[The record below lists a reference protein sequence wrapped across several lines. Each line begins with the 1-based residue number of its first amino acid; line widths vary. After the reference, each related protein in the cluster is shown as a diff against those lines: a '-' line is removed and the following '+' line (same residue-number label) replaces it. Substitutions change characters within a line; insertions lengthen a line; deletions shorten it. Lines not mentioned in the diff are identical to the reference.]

1 MTNVQK
7 LEHDLIRAV
16 RQLRIADSLLF
27 LNKVLAVSRGE
38 VDDPETRAL
47 LARQQPNETPAFVI
61 HIIVRYL
68 LQHGRMN
75 TISVLDAS
83 NFLQVRRCAFRLAIA
98 DPLADSS
105 DASVHGYLVRMMS
118 QQMQRQIIAQSYGL
132 AIGLF
137 QDLDAVV
144 GPKPIDLRREV
155 EDAIKMPV
163 ELFMQLGQ
171 AAHAATCA
179 QLGSVHLRGTLNLD
193 WLSKAAIDIP
203 GIPWVEKWPDFAR
216 VTALDQQTFNAE
228 VERCNV
234 NSEYAYGLSPLRRHP
249 LIQVSTDRFI
259 AVDPSLVV
267 ERTSWGVF
275 YDIFEK
281 YQKADEL
288 SAFTE
293 PFGYAFERFVDN
305 LLQSVLP
312 ADSIWRE
319 TESPSAE
326 QIKKSK
332 GKTHQIGDL
341 AYRST
346 SNPVLIEVASLRPT
360 REFCALARKEDLQ
373 KAAKR
378 IAEEV
383 RQTLDHIRS
392 IQTNAWSEEGLA
404 PGQWVG
410 LVVTFG
416 RFETINS
423 PFFRRL
429 IDEQLGADAS
439 KPYLVLSLVELDC
452 VVKLVE
458 GGRDFGSLIAQFA
471 AKPSFDPVGGGY
483 EEELRSDA
491 VSSFAKARTARMY
504 DFLPP
509 TSPMLPSPQ

>member
-1 MTNVQK
+1 MTEAQK
-7 LEHDLIRAV
+7 LERDLTRAV
-16 RQLRIADSLLF
+16 RQLRVADSLLF

-38 VDDPETRAL
+38 LDDPETQAL
-47 LARQQPNETPAFVI
+47 IARQPHGTPAFVI
-61 HIIVRYL
+61 YIIVKYL
-68 LQHGRMN
+68 MQYGRMN
-75 TISVLDAS
+75 TVPVLDGY
-83 NFLQVRRCAFRLAIA
+83 NFSQILRCAFRLAIA

-105 DASVHGYLVRMMS
+105 DSSVHGYLVRMMS
-118 QQMQRQIIAQSYGL
+118 QQMTRQIISQSYGL

-155 EDAIKMPV
+155 EDVIKMPV
-163 ELFMQLGQ
+163 ELFMRIGH
-171 AAHAATCA
+171 AAHAATSA
-179 QLGSVHLRGTLNLD
+179 QHGSVHLRGTLNLD

-203 GIPWVEKWPDFAR
+203 GIPWIEKWPDFAR
-216 VTALDQQTFNAE
+216 VTAVDQQAFNAE
-228 VERCNV
+228 ALRCNV
-234 NSEYAYGLSPLRRHP
+234 NTEYAYGLSPLRRHP
-249 LIQVSTDRFI
+249 LVLVAADRFI
-259 AVDPSLVV
+259 AVDPSLLV

-281 YQKADEL
+281 YQEADEL
-288 SAFTE
+288 SDFTE

-305 LLQSVLP
+305 LLQSALP
-312 ADSIWRE
+312 GGSIWRE
-319 TESPSAE
+319 TESPGADR
-326 QIKKSK
+326 IKKSK

-341 AYRST
+341 AYRSIT
-346 SNPVLIEVASLRPT
+346 NSVLIEVTSLRPT
-360 REFCALARKEDLQ
+360 REFCALARREDLQ
-373 KAAKR
+373 HAATR
-378 IAEEV
+378 IAKEV
-383 RQTLDHIRS
+383 LQTFEHIKS
-392 IQTNAWSEEGLA
+392 IQTNAWSNEGLS

-423 PFFRRL
+423 PFFRKL

-471 AKPSFDPVGGGY
+471 AKPSFDPVTGEY
-483 EEELRSDA
+483 KEELRDDA

-504 DFLPP
+504 DFLP
-509 TSPMLPSPQ
+509 TENKSVASF